1 MRWPF
6 VSRQAHE
13 ILAESLKQERL
24 HTLWYQT
31 QARLYQDMLVKPT
44 DPVLAAST
52 VVAER
57 KDSFLQQAIREQSQG
72 DPRLRQYLSTY
83 AAKLKR
89 ENPDITDEER
99 ALAVSTW
106 SSTEPDTTVT
116 E

>member
-1 MRWPF
+1 M
-6 VSRQAHE
+6 
-13 ILAESLKQERL
+13 
-24 HTLWYQT
+24 
-31 QARLYQDMLVKPT
+31 
-44 DPVLAAST
+44 
-52 VVAER
+52 VAER
-57 KDSFLQQAIREQSQG
+57 KHSFLESVIREQAQG
-72 DPRLRQYLSTY
+72 NPRLHQYLASH